1 MSYHPA
7 KFSGHRHSD
16 SDSRDIMI
24 FVCHVTLQDTSSGR
38 SVALWLEAFQ
48 VTILSSLVAI
58 RTVVEKI

>member
-1 MSYHPA
+1 
-7 KFSGHRHSD
+7 
-16 SDSRDIMI
+16 MI